1 MSKKDLHAY
10 LDLHEDK
17 LIAIAHKI
25 WGNPEVGFGE
35 HFAAKLQMDVLK
47 DAGFRI
53 KNDLVDL
60 PTAFVAEYGI
70 GKPIIGVVGEFD
82 ALPGL
87 SQEISAVKNPV
98 TSGAPGHAC
107 GHNALGTAG
116 LGAVM
121 ALKEAMDK
129 EGLAG
134 TIRYYGCPAEELL
147 AGKAFM
153 AKQGVFDDLDMAFSW
168 HPAQMNAVWGCSFLA
183 VNSMKFHFKGIAAHA
198 AAAPHVGR
206 SALDAVE
213 LMNVGANYLREH
225 VDEKAR
231 IHYSITYGGGEPNIV
246 PPDAI
251 VWYYIRAPKRAM
263 VEEIYGRLKKIADGA
278 ALMTETT
285 YEIEFLAGC
294 YDVQPNVVLGK
305 VVLENLRE
313 AGAPKFTDEDK
324 KLAEELHAT
333 YTYEQKVKAMQ
344 TYNAPAEVLDMVL
357 CEKVYDID
365 DTGRVLAGST
375 DVGDISYKV
384 PFAQFTTATWPVG
397 VAAHTWQAAAASGS
411 GITYAAMLYAAKT
424 LAGTVYDMLKDD
436 GSILKNAKKE
446 FDEMINGYT
455 YVSAIPDGVHP
466 KTHK

>member
-1 MSKKDLHAY
+1 
-10 LDLHEDK
+10 
-17 LIAIAHKI
+17 
-25 WGNPEVGFGE
+25 
-35 HFAAKLQMDVLK
+35 
-47 DAGFRI
+47 
-53 KNDLVDL
+53 
-60 PTAFVAEYGI
+60 
-70 GKPIIGVVGEFD
+70 
-82 ALPGL
+82 
-87 SQEISAVKNPV
+87 
-98 TSGAPGHAC
+98 
-107 GHNALGTAG
+107 
-116 LGAVM
+116 
-121 ALKEAMDK
+121 
-129 EGLAG
+129 
-134 TIRYYGCPAEELL
+134 
-147 AGKAFM
+147 
-153 AKQGVFDDLDMAFSW
+153 
-168 HPAQMNAVWGCSFLA
+168 
-183 VNSMKFHFKGIAAHA
+183 
-198 AAAPHVGR
+198 
-206 SALDAVE
+206 
-213 LMNVGANYLREH
+213 
-225 VDEKAR
+225 
-231 IHYSITYGGGEPNIV
+231 
-246 PPDAI
+246 
-251 VWYYIRAPKRAM
+251 M